1 MKMQKEMREK
11 MRKNRYN
18 FLFVVGLML
27 TLGLTGVFAN
37 AADDPVKRPKNL
49 GILSVK
55 TTPQA
60 FPVKVNGQ
68 VIGMSGVLTPAEFY
82 LAPGTHRV
90 EIEGPNGQTFSK
102 ELEIRRNAK
111 NCICIK
117 IVEQNISRPCPY
129 DIRVDGPE
137 KVLEGDLITFAAF
150 NAVTASETPINY
162 KWTVY
167 PEMVRITSGQGT
179 PSITID
185 SVGMGGQ
192 TVRAELDVW
201 DGVYDASCRQ
211 KISVPTEVEKPKV
224 PEAVRCD
231 TFESRAFDDDKARFD
246 NCVIELQN
254 RPDSQLYIIVYQ
266 GTDKSNK
273 KASSADQ
280 LVKRTLDYL
289 VKTRGVD
296 PRRISIVNWGTR
308 PKTTFEIWIIPPGAQ
323 PPVPQ

>member
-1 MKMQKEMREK
+1 
-11 MRKNRYN
+11 MRKSRYN
-18 FLFVVGLML
+18 FLFAVGLML
-27 TLGLTGVFAN
+27 TFGLT
-37 AADDPVKRPKNL
+37 AAFGFGDDPKIRRPKNA

-55 TTPQA
+55 TTPTA
-60 FPVKVNGQ
+60 FPVKVDGQ
-68 VIGMSGVLTPAEFY
+68 VIGMSGVGTPAEFY
-82 LAPGTHRV
+82 LAPGLHRV
-90 EIEGPNGQTFSK
+90 EIEGPGGQTFSK

-117 IVEQNISRPCPY
+117 IVEQSISRPCPY
-129 DIRVDGPE
+129 DVRVDGPD

-150 NAVTASETPINY
+150 NAVTASETPLKYN
-162 KWTVY
+162 WRVS
-167 PEMVRITSGQGT
+167 PETVRITSGQGT
-179 PSITID
+179 PSITVD
-185 SVGMGGQ
+185 TTGMGGQ

-201 DGVYDASCRQ
+201 DGAYDANCRQ
-211 KISVPTEVEKPKV
+211 QISVPTEVEKPKV

-231 TFESRAFDDDKARFD
+231 VFESRAFDDDKARFD

-266 GTDKSNK
+266 GQDRLSTTTNTADKLS
-273 KASSADQ
+273 
-280 LVKRTLDYL
+280 KRTLDYL

>member
-1 MKMQKEMREK
+1 MQKEMREK

-167 PEMVRITSGQGT
+167 PETVRITSGQGT
-179 PSITID
+179 PSITVD
-185 SVGMGGQ
+185 SAGMGNQ

-201 DGVYDASCRQ
+201 DGIYDASCRQ
-211 KISVPTEVEKPKV
+211 KISVPTEVERPKV

-231 TFESRAFDDDKARFD
+231 LFESRAFDDDKARFD

-266 GTDKSNK
+266 GTDKSSKTTNN
-273 KASSADQ
+273 ADK
-280 LVKRTLDYL
+280 LGKRTLDYL

-308 PKTTFEIWIIPPGAQ
+308 PKTMFEIWIIPPGAQ

>member
-1 MKMQKEMREK
+1 MQKNK
-11 MRKNRYN
+11 SI
-18 FLFVVGLML
+18 FLFFVMLVFGLSA
-27 TLGLTGVFAN
+27 TNALGSSN
-37 AADDPVKRPKNL
+37 DDKDRRPKNS
-49 GILSVK
+49 GTLSVR
-55 TTPQA
+55 TEPSA
-60 FPVKVNGQ
+60 FPVKVDGQ
-68 VIGMSGVLTPAEFY
+68 VIGMSGVTTPAEFY
-82 LAPGTHRV
+82 LAPGLHRV
-90 EIEGPNGQTFSK
+90 EVEGPHGETFSK

-111 NCICIK
+111 NCICLK

-150 NAVTASETPINY
+150 NSVTASETPLTY
-162 KWTVY
+162 KWRVT
-167 PEMVRITSGQGT
+167 PETVRITSGQGT
-179 PSITID
+179 PAITVD
-185 SVGMGGQ
+185 TTGMGGQ

-201 DGVYDASCRQ
+201 DGVYDAKCRQ
-211 KISVPTEVEKPKV
+211 TISVPTEVEKQPV
-224 PEAVRCD
+224 PEATRCD
-231 TFESRAFDDDKARFD
+231 IFESRAFDDDKARFD

-266 GTDKSNK
+266 GTDSKTTGNAERLS
-273 KASSADQ
+273 
-280 LVKRTLDYL
+280 KRTLDYL

>member
-1 MKMQKEMREK
+1 
-11 MRKNRYN
+11 MRKSRYN
-18 FLFVVGLML
+18 FLFAVGLML
-27 TLGLTGVFAN
+27 TFGLT
-37 AADDPVKRPKNL
+37 AAFGYGDDPKTKRPKNS

-55 TTPQA
+55 TTPTA
-60 FPVKVNGQ
+60 FPVKVDGQ
-68 VIGMSGVLTPAEFY
+68 VIGMSGVGTPAEFF
-82 LAPGTHRV
+82 LAPGLHRV

-117 IVEQNISRPCPY
+117 IVEQSISRPCPY
-129 DIRVDGPE
+129 DVRVDGPD

-150 NAVTASETPINY
+150 NAVTASETPLKYN
-162 KWTVY
+162 WRVS
-167 PEMVRITSGQGT
+167 PETVRITSGQGT
-179 PSITID
+179 PSITVD
-185 SVGMGGQ
+185 TTGMGGQ

-201 DGVYDASCRQ
+201 DGAYDANCRQ
-211 KISVPTEVEKPKV
+211 QISVPTEVEKPII

-231 TFESRAFDDDKARFD
+231 VFESRAFDDDKARFD

-266 GTDKSNK
+266 GEDRLSRTTN
-273 KASSADQ
+273 SADK
-280 LVKRTLDYL
+280 LSKRTLDYL

-308 PKTTFEIWIIPPGAQ
+308 PRTMFEIWIIPPGAQ
-323 PPVPQ
+323 PPVPR

>member
-1 MKMQKEMREK
+1 
-11 MRKNRYN
+11 MRKIRYN

-27 TLGLTGVFAN
+27 AFGLANITAN
-37 AADDPVKRPKNL
+37 ANDDRGRRLKNT

-60 FPVKVNGQ
+60 FPVKVDGQ
-68 VIGMSGVLTPAEFY
+68 VIGMSGVSTPAEFF
-82 LAPGTHRV
+82 LAPGMHRI

-137 KVLEGDLITFAAF
+137 RVLEGDLITFAAF
-150 NAVTASETPINY
+150 NAVTASETPLKYN
-162 KWTVY
+162 WTVS
-167 PEMVRITSGQGT
+167 PSAVRITSGQGT
-179 PSITID
+179 PSITVD
-185 SVGMGGQ
+185 TNGMGGQ
-192 TVRAELDVW
+192 TIRAELDVW
-201 DGVYDASCRQ
+201 DGAYDANCRQ
-211 KISVPTEVEKPKV
+211 KISVPTEVERPKV
-224 PEAVRCD
+224 PEAARCD
-231 TFESRAFDDDKARFD
+231 IFESRSFDDDKARFD

-266 GTDKSNK
+266 GTDKAGRTTSN
-273 KASSADQ
+273 AERLS
-280 LVKRTLDYL
+280 KRTLDYL
-289 VKTRGVD
+289 VKTRGID
-296 PRRISIVNWGTR
+296 PRRISIVNWGER
-308 PKTTFEIWIIPPGAQ
+308 PRTSFEIWIIPPGAQ

>member
-1 MKMQKEMREK
+1 
-11 MRKNRYN
+11 MRKFRYN

-27 TLGLTGVFAN
+27 TFGLTTAFGFGN
-37 AADDPVKRPKNL
+37 DDKVKRPKNS

-55 TTPQA
+55 TTPSA
-60 FPVKVNGQ
+60 FPVKVDGQ
-68 VIGMSGVLTPAEFY
+68 VVGMSGVDTPAEFF
-82 LAPGTHRV
+82 LAPGLHRV
-90 EIEGPNGQTFSK
+90 EVEGPNGQTFSK

-129 DIRVDGPE
+129 DVRVDGPD

-150 NAVTASETPINY
+150 NAVTASETPLKYN
-162 KWTVY
+162 WRVS
-167 PEMVRITSGQGT
+167 PETVRITSGQGT
-179 PSITID
+179 PSITVD
-185 SVGMGGQ
+185 TTGMGGQ

-201 DGVYDASCRQ
+201 DGAYDANCRQ
-211 KISVPTEVEKPKV
+211 QISVPTEVEKQKI

-231 TFESRAFDDDKARFD
+231 VFESRAFDDDKARFD

-266 GTDKSNK
+266 GQDRLSMTTNNADKLS
-273 KASSADQ
+273 
-280 LVKRTLDYL
+280 KRTLDYL

-296 PRRISIVNWGTR
+296 PRRISIVNWGNR

>member
-1 MKMQKEMREK
+1 MRKK

-18 FLFVVGLML
+18 FLFIIGLML
-27 TLGLTGVFAN
+27 AFGLTTVFASVN
-37 AADDPVKRPKNL
+37 DDKIKRPKNM

-55 TTPQA
+55 TTPAA
-60 FPVKVNGQ
+60 FPVKVDGQ
-68 VIGMSGVLTPAEFY
+68 IVGMSGVSAPAEFY
-82 LAPGTHRV
+82 LSPGTHRV

-117 IVEQNISRPCPY
+117 IVEENISRPCPY
-129 DIRVDGPE
+129 DIRVDGPD

-150 NAVTASETPINY
+150 NAVTASETPLKYN
-162 KWTVY
+162 WTVS
-167 PEMVRITSGQGT
+167 PEAVRITSGQGT
-179 PSITID
+179 PSITVD
-185 SVGMGGQ
+185 TTGMGGQ
-192 TVRAELDVW
+192 NIRAELDVW
-201 DGVYDASCRQ
+201 DGAYDANCRQ
-211 KISVPTEVEKPKV
+211 RISVPTEVEKPKV

-266 GTDKSNK
+266 GTDKLSRTTNN
-273 KASSADQ
+273 ADK
-280 LVKRTLDYL
+280 LGRRTLDYL

-308 PKTTFEIWIIPPGAQ
+308 PRTMFEIWIIPPGAQ

>member
-1 MKMQKEMREK
+1 
-11 MRKNRYN
+11 MRKIRYN
-18 FLFVVGLML
+18 FLFVIGLML
-27 TLGLTGVFAN
+27 TFGLTTIYAQIGN
-37 AADDPVKRPKNL
+37 DRIRQPKNT

-55 TTPQA
+55 TTPAA
-60 FPVKVNGQ
+60 FPVKVDGQ
-68 VIGMSGVLTPAEFY
+68 VIGMSGVSTPAEFY
-82 LAPGTHRV
+82 LLPGMHRV
-90 EIEGPNGQTFSK
+90 EIEGPSGQTFSK

-111 NCICIK
+111 NCVCIK

-137 KVLEGDLITFAAF
+137 RVLEGDLITFAAF
-150 NAVTASETPINY
+150 NAVTASETPLKYN
-162 KWTVY
+162 WTVS
-167 PEMVRITSGQGT
+167 PGTLRITSGQGT
-179 PSITID
+179 PSITVD
-185 SVGMGGQ
+185 TAGMGGQ

-201 DGVYDASCRQ
+201 DGAFDANCRQ
-211 KISVPTEVEKPKV
+211 RISVPTEVEKPKV

-266 GTDKSNK
+266 GTNR
-273 KASSADQ
+273 ARGTTNNADA
-280 LVKRTLDYL
+280 LARRTLDYL

-296 PRRISIVNWGTR
+296 PRRISIVNGGTR
-308 PKTTFEIWIIPPGAQ
+308 PNTMFEIWIIPPGAQ

>member
-1 MKMQKEMREK
+1 
-11 MRKNRYN
+11 MRKFRYN

-27 TLGLTGVFAN
+27 TVGLT
-37 AADDPVKRPKNL
+37 AAFGFDDDTRTKRPKNA

-55 TTPQA
+55 TTPTA
-60 FPVKVNGQ
+60 FPVKVDGQ
-68 VIGMSGVLTPAEFY
+68 VIGMSGVSTPAEFY
-82 LAPGTHRV
+82 LAPGLHRI

-102 ELEIRRNAK
+102 ELEIRRSAK

-117 IVEQNISRPCPY
+117 IVEQSISRPCPY
-129 DIRVDGPE
+129 DVRVDGPD

-150 NAVTASETPINY
+150 NAVTASETPLKYN
-162 KWTVY
+162 WRVS
-167 PEMVRITSGQGT
+167 PETVRITSGQGT
-179 PSITID
+179 PSITVD
-185 SVGMGGQ
+185 TTGMGGQ

-201 DGVYDASCRQ
+201 DGAYDANCRQ
-211 KISVPTEVEKPKV
+211 QISVPTEVEKQKV

-231 TFESRAFDDDKARFD
+231 IFESRAFDDDKARFD

-266 GTDKSNK
+266 GQDRLSTTTNTADKLSI
-273 KASSADQ
+273 
-280 LVKRTLDYL
+280 RTLDYL

>member
-1 MKMQKEMREK
+1 
-11 MRKNRYN
+11 MRKSRYN
-18 FLFVVGLML
+18 FLFAVGLML
-27 TLGLTGVFAN
+27 TFGLT
-37 AADDPVKRPKNL
+37 AAFGSGDDPKPRRPKNS
-49 GILSVK
+49 GILSVI
-55 TTPQA
+55 TAPTA
-60 FPVKVNGQ
+60 FPVKVDGQ
-68 VIGMSGVLTPAEFY
+68 VIGMSGVSTPAEFY
-82 LAPGTHRV
+82 LAPGLHRV

-129 DIRVDGPE
+129 DVRVDGPD

-150 NAVTASETPINY
+150 NAVTASEIPLKYNWRVSPDT
-162 KWTVY
+162 
-167 PEMVRITSGQGT
+167 VRITSGQGT
-179 PSITID
+179 PSITVD
-185 SVGMGGQ
+185 TTGMGGQ
-192 TVRAELDVW
+192 TVNAELDVW
-201 DGVYDASCRQ
+201 DGAYDANCRQ
-211 KISVPTEVEKPKV
+211 QISVPTEVEKQRV

-231 TFESRAFDDDKARFD
+231 IFESRAFDDDKARFD

-266 GTDKSNK
+266 GQDRLSTTTNTADKLS
-273 KASSADQ
+273 
-280 LVKRTLDYL
+280 KRTLDYL